1 MLGLP
6 PPSGSEELEG
16 VEGAGPPGS
25 PSSAFLSADL
35 GDLFNFWK
43 LLISFFLFFFLT
55 FLGAL
60 GLLCRA
66 RAFSR
71 CGEKGRLLGVRTCFP
86 PPSAAP
92 LVADTG
98 SRRTGQWLQR
108 AGLIALRHAGSNPD
122 PSHLQADS
130 FSLYIRE
137 APTSYCFL
145 ISKRAIT
152 LSTPHSTVVVENPS

>member
-1 MLGLP
+1 M
-6 PPSGSEELEG
+6 
-16 VEGAGPPGS
+16 EGAGPPGS

-43 LLISFFLFFFLT
+43 LLISFFLFFFFNIFGCTGSPLPRT
-55 FLGAL
+55 GFLSLRRERAAL
-60 GLLCRA
+60 GRAHRLPAAVRGSSCCRH
-66 RAFSR
+66 
-71 CGEKGRLLGVRTCFP
+71 RLQAHRP
-86 PPSAAP
+86 
-92 LVADTG
+92 
-98 SRRTGQWLQR
+98 QWLQR

-145 ISKRAIT
+145 IRKRAIT